1 MLEKQVEEDKM
12 DTDKLV
18 DISKEILELK
28 LKDRQTQESKIKIQ
42 KLQQEL
48 DFLREKSK
56 EERKDIPD
64 LGYMEWLDFKE
75 NGDLSE

>member
-1 MLEKQVEEDKM
+1 M
-12 DTDKLV
+12 DIDKLV

-28 LKDRQTQESKIKIQ
+28 LKDNKTQESKLKIQ

-48 DFLREKSK
+48 DFLRNKSK
-56 EERKDIPD
+56 EEREDIPD

-75 NGDLSE
+75 NGDSSK

>member
-1 MLEKQVEEDKM
+1 MLEKQVEEGKM

-75 NGDLSE
+75 NGDISE

>member
-1 MLEKQVEEDKM
+1 MLEKQVEEGKM
-12 DTDKLV
+12 DMDKLV

>member
-1 MLEKQVEEDKM
+1 MLEKQVEEGKM

-42 KLQQEL
+42 QLQQEL

>member
-1 MLEKQVEEDKM
+1 M
-12 DTDKLV
+12 DKLV

-28 LKDRQTQESKIKIQ
+28 LKDTQTQESKLKIQ

-56 EERKDIPD
+56 DERQDIPD
-64 LGYMEWLDFKE
+64 LGYMDWLDFK
-75 NGDLSE
+75 NNSDSIK

>member
-1 MLEKQVEEDKM
+1 MLEKQVEEGKM

>member
-1 MLEKQVEEDKM
+1 M

-28 LKDRQTQESKIKIQ
+28 LKDKQTQESKLKIQ

-56 EERKDIPD
+56 EEREDIPD
-64 LGYMEWLDFKE
+64 LGYMDWLDFKE
-75 NGDLSE
+75 NGDISE